1 MDVFGCFAVSNTV
14 KQRKSKFLHNF
25 ILLKK
30 GDDLHGQF
38 VSIAERELA
47 ALWYCGLFGYLYV
60 LISLFIVCF
69 TYLPHILVSKV
80 VYYINIQNF
89 ARGQAPQYLGPHI
102 LVADLPGRRS
112 LRSVGTSHRLVPPVK
127 PSTVGSRA
135 FPVVGPQIWNDL
147 PADVTSPESL
157 STFRRRLKTHLFI
170 NVISWLFPNP
180 SLVDPAAVFPTL
192 ATLRKFWLIGFD

>member
-89 ARGQAPQYLGPHI
+89 AQQETQYLGPPT
-102 LVADLPGRRS
+102 ADLPGRRS
-112 LRSVGTSHRLVPPVK
+112 LRSDSTNRLLVPPLK
-127 PSTVGSRA
+127 LSTVGSQA
-135 FPVVGPQIWNDL
+135 
-147 PADVTSPESL
+147 
-157 STFRRRLKTHLFI
+157 
-170 NVISWLFPNP
+170 
-180 SLVDPAAVFPTL
+180 
-192 ATLRKFWLIGFD
+192 FWLSAHRSGTICQRMWRLLSCYLHFIGSLKYTMSQN